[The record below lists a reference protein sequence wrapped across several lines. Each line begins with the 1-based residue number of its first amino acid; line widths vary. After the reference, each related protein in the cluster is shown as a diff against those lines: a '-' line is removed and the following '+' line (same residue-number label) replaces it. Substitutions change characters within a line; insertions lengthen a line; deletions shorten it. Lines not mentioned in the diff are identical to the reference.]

1 MKMIKLMCNFL
12 DKPINIENM
21 TILTIENAT
30 SFSKIASELYYYSED
45 IKSLKIFKLNQENLK
60 TSEVLTIFDI
70 LGFNINSTS
79 FLKTVYSEL
88 ENQIKDNVEN
98 RSKYEK
104 LFYELEDLLREEMV
118 DVDLPL
124 ELSSLQFQSLF
135 KAMGIKIIVE
145 EENIYKK
152 ILDIVESMAH
162 FRKSKL
168 ICFVN
173 TLAYI
178 TAKEI
183 KELKEYISLSQLDVL
198 FLEPRKVEGFRQA
211 LVDED
216 FVFFENMV

>member
-1 MKMIKLMCNFL
+1 MIKLMCNFL

-135 KAMGIKIIVE
+135 KAMEIKIIVE

>member
-1 MKMIKLMCNFL
+1 MIKLMCNFL

-45 IKSLKIFKLNQENLK
+45 MKSLKIFKLNQENLK

>member
-1 MKMIKLMCNFL
+1 MIKLMCNFL

-216 FVFFENMV
+216 FVFFENMVK

>member
-1 MKMIKLMCNFL
+1 MIKLMCNFL

-98 RSKYEK
+98 RIKYEK

>member
-1 MKMIKLMCNFL
+1 MIKLMCNFL

-45 IKSLKIFKLNQENLK
+45 IKSLKIFKLNQKNLK

-183 KELKEYISLSQLDVL
+183 KKLKEYISLSQLDVL

>member
-1 MKMIKLMCNFL
+1 MIKLMCDFL

>member
-1 MKMIKLMCNFL
+1 M
-12 DKPINIENM
+12 
-21 TILTIENAT
+21 
-30 SFSKIASELYYYSED
+30 
-45 IKSLKIFKLNQENLK
+45 NQENLK

>member
-1 MKMIKLMCNFL
+1 MIKLMCNFL

-135 KAMGIKIIVE
+135 KAMGIKIVVE

>member
-1 MKMIKLMCNFL
+1 
-12 DKPINIENM
+12 
-21 TILTIENAT
+21 
-30 SFSKIASELYYYSED
+30 
-45 IKSLKIFKLNQENLK
+45 
-60 TSEVLTIFDI
+60 
-70 LGFNINSTS
+70 
-79 FLKTVYSEL
+79 
-88 ENQIKDNVEN
+88 
-98 RSKYEK
+98 
-104 LFYELEDLLREEMV
+104 
-118 DVDLPL
+118 
-124 ELSSLQFQSLF
+124 
-135 KAMGIKIIVE
+135 
-145 EENIYKK
+145 
-152 ILDIVESMAH
+152 MAH

>member
-1 MKMIKLMCNFL
+1 MIKLMCDFL

-45 IKSLKIFKLNQENLK
+45 MKSLKIFKLNQENLK

-98 RSKYEK
+98 ISKYEK
-104 LFYELEDLLREEMV
+104 LFYELEDLLREEIV

>member
-1 MKMIKLMCNFL
+1 MIKLMCDFL

-30 SFSKIASELYYYSED
+30 SFSKIASELYYYSENM
-45 IKSLKIFKLNQENLK
+45 KSLKIFKLNQENLK

-162 FRKSKL
+162 FRKSKF

>member
-1 MKMIKLMCNFL
+1 MIKLMCNFL

-124 ELSSLQFQSLF
+124 ELSSLHFQSLF

>member
-1 MKMIKLMCNFL
+1 MIKLMCNFL

-183 KELKEYISLSQLDVL
+183 KELKKYISLSQLDVL

>member
-1 MKMIKLMCNFL
+1 MIKLMCNFL

-183 KELKEYISLSQLDVL
+183 KKLKEYISLSQLDVL

>member
-1 MKMIKLMCNFL
+1 MIKLMCDFL

-45 IKSLKIFKLNQENLK
+45 MKSLKIFKLNQENLK

>member
-1 MKMIKLMCNFL
+1 MIKLMCNFL

-173 TLAYI
+173 ILAYI

>member
-1 MKMIKLMCNFL
+1 MIKLMCDFL

-45 IKSLKIFKLNQENLK
+45 MKSLKIFKLNQENLK

-79 FLKTVYSEL
+79 LLKTVYSEL

>member
-1 MKMIKLMCNFL
+1 MIKLMCDFL

-45 IKSLKIFKLNQENLK
+45 MKSLKIFKLNQENLK

-104 LFYELEDLLREEMV
+104 LFYELEDLLREEIV

-178 TAKEI
+178 TAKEM

>member
-1 MKMIKLMCNFL
+1 MIKLMCNFL